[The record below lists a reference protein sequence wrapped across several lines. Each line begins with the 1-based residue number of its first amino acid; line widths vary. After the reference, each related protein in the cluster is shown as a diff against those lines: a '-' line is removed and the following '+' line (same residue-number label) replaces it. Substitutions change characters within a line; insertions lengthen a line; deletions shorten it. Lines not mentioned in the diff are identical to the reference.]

1 MIQFPNI
8 DPEIVRI
15 GPLAIRWYGLMYLIG
30 FLSSMFLVRRQI
42 SKRGL
47 ELKQEFIE
55 TLYAFLILG
64 LLLGGRLGYII
75 FYNFGY
81 YMEHPFE
88 LVAIW
93 QGGMSFHG
101 ALAGTILAGWIYCHK
116 AKVDKLLVADLVVA
130 TVPIGL
136 GLGRIGNFI
145 NAELYGRVTD
155 VPWAMIFP
163 GEVMPRHPSQLYEFF
178 LEGVVL
184 FIILW
189 LIKDRVKK
197 GTVTALFLV
206 LYGVFRSFVEF
217 FREPDA
223 QLGFIFSFLTMG
235 QILSGIMI
243 AAGILVYIFC
253 RIKDRAGKST
263 FTALL
268 LVLSG
273 IFRIFLEFFREPD
286 AQSGLIFGFLTMGRI
301 FSGIMIIAGIW
312 IYLYGRTKQSTEA
325 GRTEARKGKR

>member
-1 MIQFPNI
+1 MINFPHI
-8 DPEIVRI
+8 DPEIIRI

-30 FLSSMFLVRRQI
+30 FISSMYLVKRQI
-42 SKRGL
+42 AKRGL
-47 ELKQEFIE
+47 DLKQEFVE
-55 TLYAFLILG
+55 TLYACLILG
-64 LLLGGRLGYII
+64 LLLGGRLGYVL

-88 LVAIW
+88 IAAIW

-101 ALAGTILAGWIYCHK
+101 ALIGTIIAGWVYCYK
-116 AKVDKLLVADLVVA
+116 AKVDRLLISDLVVV

-155 VPWAMIFP
+155 VPWGMIFP
-163 GEVMPRHPSQLYEFF
+163 GEVFPRHPSQLYEFF
-178 LEGVVL
+178 LEGVLL
-184 FIILW
+184 FVILW
-189 LIKDRVKK
+189 FIKDRVKK
-197 GTVTALFLV
+197 GTVTALFLI
-206 LYGVFRSFVEF
+206 LYGIFRTFVEF

-243 AAGILVYIFC
+243 VAGILVYIFS
-253 RIKDRAGKST
+253 RIKDRVRKSV

-268 LVLSG
+268 LIFCGVSMQILELFRVLYA
-273 IFRIFLEFFREPD
+273 RHD
-286 AQSGLIFGFLTMGRI
+286 LIFNLMTSGQI
-301 FSGIMIIAGIW
+301 FGGIMIMAGILVY
-312 IYLYGRTKQSTEA
+312 ILGRKKKSA
-325 GRTEARKGKR
+325 GDR